1 MAIINIAQVKN
12 AVEVQLT
19 TFSVSCAAGP
29 LHIYI
34 AITHVIIVLGTV
46 ESHMPY
52 MTSEYMRRI
61 GTKNSGTC
69 THFKLGTGLGS
80 RSTTCCY

>member
-12 AVEVQLT
+12 VVEVQLT
-19 TFSVSCAAGP
+19 TFSVCSAAGT
-29 LHIYI
+29 LHINI

-52 MTSEYMRRI
+52 MPSEYIRRI
-61 GTKNSGTC
+61 GTITWARAHTLN
-69 THFKLGTGLGS
+69 
-80 RSTTCCY
+80 